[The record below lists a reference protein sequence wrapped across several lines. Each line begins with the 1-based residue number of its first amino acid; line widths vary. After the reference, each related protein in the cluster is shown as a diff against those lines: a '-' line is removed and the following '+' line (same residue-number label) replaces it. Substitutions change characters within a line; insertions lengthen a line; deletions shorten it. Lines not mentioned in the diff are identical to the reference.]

1 MPAKKSI
8 TMNTNAKTLN
18 YATMSSTPITISS
31 GGTLNVGA
39 NGGYLRVGVGYT
51 HPEVSGLNVTGG
63 FGIKSHS
70 GIVAT
75 GFGITDSDSGKSAS
89 FQVQRQ
95 GGGYYYITFTGNSLL
110 YRYSVYSISI

>member
-1 MPAKKSI
+1 MPPAITPLNAIAALKSFVKI
-8 TMNTNAKTLN
+8 HSIIAIIIPTSTFWIGIKLFEINLDFFDTKPKTKV
-18 YATMSSTPITISS
+18 TI
-31 GGTLNVGA
+31 
-39 NGGYLRVGVGYT
+39 
-51 HPEVSGLNVTGG
+51 NVTGG

-95 GGGYYYITFTGNSLL
+95 GGGYYYITFTGGILTAWEKHDKW
-110 YRYSVYSISI
+110 